1 MRTARQIAGFVVLA
15 AIAAWAGVSAPAAAQ
30 GDDAEAA
37 TLRIYSYR
45 LVNQPAAE
53 AIALVRPLLSPQGT
67 IELQPRSNT
76 VVIRD
81 SLAALTRI
89 VPVLRGFDHPVV
101 PLHAEVMIVEAAQG
115 GLAVPAGSLPPEPL
129 SSRLRS
135 LFRYD
140 RYEVIA
146 RAGLEAKEGE
156 NVTYELGQGYVVNFQ
171 LGTLL
176 ADQRIRLNG
185 FRIMRMVDDPEAK
198 VSPAFQA
205 RTLLNSNLNL
215 WLDQT
220 LVLTLTRS
228 ESSPRALMVAVTCS
242 RPQGGGR

>member
-1 MRTARQIAGFVVLA
+1 MRTARPVALVVALA
-15 AIAAWAGVSAPAAAQ
+15 ALAGWAGGTSPAAAQ
-30 GDDAEAA
+30 SESEAA

-53 AIALVRPLLSPQGT
+53 AIALVRPLMSQQGT
-67 IELQPRSNT
+67 VELQPRTNT
-76 VVIRD
+76 IVIRD
-81 SLAALTRI
+81 SLSALSRI
-89 VPVLRGFDHPVV
+89 VPVLRGFDHAVL
-101 PLHAEVMIVEAAQG
+101 PLRLEVLIVEAAQG
-115 GLAVPAGSLPPEPL
+115 GLSVPVEARPPEPL

-146 RAGLEAKEGE
+146 RGGLDAREGE
-156 NVTYELGQGYVVNFQ
+156 DVTYELGQGYVVNFR

-185 FRIMRMVDDPEAK
+185 LRIMRAVDDPEAK
-198 VSPAFQA
+198 VSPAFTV
-205 RTLLNSNLNL
+205 RTLLNGNFNL

-220 LVLTLTRS
+220 LVLTLTQS
-228 ESSPRALMVAVTCS
+228 ESSPRALMVAVTCTRVKS
-242 RPQGGGR
+242 

>member
-1 MRTARQIAGFVVLA
+1 MRTARPLALLVALA
-15 AIAAWAGVSAPAAAQ
+15 ALGGWAGGTSPAAAQ
-30 GDDAEAA
+30 SESEAA

-53 AIALVRPLLSPQGT
+53 AIALVRPLMSQQGT
-67 IELQPRSNT
+67 VELQPRTNT
-76 VVIRD
+76 IVIRD
-81 SLAALTRI
+81 SLSALSRI
-89 VPVLRGFDHPVV
+89 VPVLRGFDHAVL
-101 PLHAEVMIVEAAQG
+101 PLRLEVLIVEAAQG
-115 GLAVPAGSLPPEPL
+115 GLSVPVEARPPEPL

-146 RAGLEAKEGE
+146 RGGLDAREGE
-156 NVTYELGQGYVVNFQ
+156 DVTYELGQGYVVNFR

-185 FRIMRMVDDPEAK
+185 LRIMRAVDDPEAK
-198 VSPAFQA
+198 VSPAFTV
-205 RTLLNSNLNL
+205 RTLLNGNFNL

-220 LVLTLTRS
+220 LVLTLTQS
-228 ESSPRALMVAVTCS
+228 ESSPRALMVAVTCTRVKS
-242 RPQGGGR
+242 